1 MPMVK
6 RRATGRR
13 PRTRETV
20 LTAVAIA
27 LLTLAFT
34 VLAAPSAS
42 ADLHE
47 HPSVPPTASAPVMLA
62 GTGLHIAGPVITAPV
77 AALNLEPWHG
87 QFASAPAAA
96 TVGRAVRAIAS
107 LSVSTDSKPGGRRE
121 AASFVSIRSR
131 PAGRQRWQ
139 RGQ

>member
-62 GTGLHIAGPVITAPV
+62 GTGLHIAGPVIIGLGLLFLGTVMVGWAF
-77 AALNLEPWHG
+77 L
-87 QFASAPAAA
+87 A
-96 TVGRAVRAIAS
+96 TGRQDLQGRAHR
-107 LSVSTDSKPGGRRE
+107 
-121 AASFVSIRSR
+121 
-131 PAGRQRWQ
+131 
-139 RGQ
+139 